1 MVGGNRRRRVDS
13 LCNWGID
20 GGGEGDIE
28 DGWSGSDEGD
38 TGIRSSREGTGGVG
52 TSCLYTGRDPKARES
67 GVGSAGSSCPAAER
81 KTRGSDMMQGEIG
94 PAR

>member
-1 MVGGNRRRRVDS
+1 MAGGNRRRRVYS
-13 LCNWGID
+13 LCNWGI
-20 GGGEGDIE
+20 GGWGDGDID
-28 DGWSGSDEGD
+28 DGSSGSDDGD

-67 GVGSAGSSCPAAER
+67 GVGRAAISCPAAER
-81 KTRGSDMMQGEIG
+81 KSKGSDMMQDGIG